1 MNDDEAIGR
10 RIAHFRKA
18 RGMTQVALAQ
28 QASISLSLLRK
39 VEQESREATPVLIA
53 AVAKP
58 LAVDVTTLTGQP
70 YDLNGP
76 HRDAIHELIPPVR
89 RVLNY
94 WDVPPDVETP
104 PRPAAEILADARAVA
119 HLRQADRNV
128 QALAQVPA
136 LLMEMTAAIH
146 ATTATVEKERLFDA
160 VTTVLHPTMSI
171 LHATGYDD
179 LATIVADRIA
189 WTAAQWGSP
198 LAVGLAAHTR
208 TSSMLRHG
216 TYDVGLRLIDSA
228 RTALDAEPTR
238 DAATLRMIGSL
249 HLRSAD
255 LAARAGS
262 AAGASAHI
270 AEARGI
276 AEHLR
281 VETDHLWRNLAF
293 GPTNT
298 GFHDVA
304 TAIELGDGPRALTLA
319 RDLRIPD
326 GFPPTRTGHHFMDI
340 ARAYLWQGRHDQAL
354 ASLQRAREL
363 APQQTRHHPTT
374 REVLRMLVRAHR
386 HANKPLARFNAWIGA
401 GG

>member
-1 MNDDEAIGR
+1 MNDEEAIGR

-58 LAVDVTTLTGQP
+58 LA
-70 YDLNGP
+70 
-76 HRDAIHELIPPVR
+76 I
-89 RVLNY
+89 
-94 WDVPPDVETP
+94 
-104 PRPAAEILADARAVA
+104 A
-119 HLRQADRNV
+119 HLRQADRNA
-128 QALAQVPA
+128 QALARVPA
-136 LLMEMTAAIH
+136 LLLETTAAIH
-146 ATTATVEKERLFDA
+146 TMSTAAEREQLFDA
-160 VTTVLHPTMSI
+160 VATVLHPTMSI

-189 WTAAQWGSP
+189 WTAAQWGNP

-228 RTALDAEPTR
+228 RAVLDSAPTR
-238 DAATLRMIGSL
+238 DDTTLRMIGSL
-249 HLRSAD
+249 HLRAAD
-255 LAARAGS
+255 LSARAGS

-270 AEARGI
+270 SEARDI
-276 AEHLR
+276 AEYLR

-298 GFHDVA
+298 AFHDVA

-340 ARAYLWQGRHDQAL
+340 ARAYLWQGRHEQAL

-374 REVLRMLVRAHR
+374 REVVRMLVRAHR
-386 HANKPLARFNAWIGA
+386 HTNKPLARFNAWIGA